1 VGTTTDFRNTG
12 LLSFGEAEEG
22 SEEAEKA
29 AKEKRKGLTRMDRK
43 LSEPEQVYS

>member
-1 VGTTTDFRNTG
+1 MGTTTDFRNTG

-29 AKEKRKGLTRMDRK
+29 AKEKRKGLTRMDCK
-43 LSEPEQVYS
+43 LTETERV